1 MTSPSFR
8 ALTVRDSELLS
19 TATLANLNWAGQRFT
34 SADLKTR
41 PDFACYTGFVPTRGD
56 FGFVVM
62 AGQRDIGAV
71 WVLFLP
77 SPDAGYGF
85 VSDQVP
91 ELCLWVLRS
100 ERGRGLGAA
109 LLAMAQAEA
118 TARQLDG
125 LSLSVEAGNRARRLY
140 QRAGFVDVAGRE
152 ADGVMLWS
160 AIQH

>member
-1 MTSPSFR
+1 MSSPSFR
-8 ALTVRDSELLS
+8 ALTAGDSTLLG
-19 TATLANLNWAGQRFT
+19 TATLANLNWSAVRFT
-34 SADLKTR
+34 MADVRTR
-41 PDFACYTGFVPTRGD
+41 PDFARYTRFVPTRGD
-56 FGFVVM
+56 FGFVAM
-62 AGQRDIGAV
+62 AGQRDIGLV

-77 SPDAGYGF
+77 QHDAGYGF

-91 ELCLWVLRS
+91 ELCLWVHRT

-118 TARQLDG
+118 TARQLGG

-160 AIQH
+160 TVQH